1 MRFPLIG
8 IIMSFIYLLLLEVFG
23 ITIINPFTPIM
34 LCIIACVG
42 IGGLIEVDDKDVFEV
57 ALIFSFS
64 NSCLLMAAMFYGEYR
79 ISGCSLR
86 SVFC

>member
-8 IIMSFIYLLLLEVFG
+8 IIIGFIYLLLLEVFG

-42 IGGLIEVDDKDVFEV
+42 IGGLIEVDDKDVFGMT
-57 ALIFSFS
+57 LIVTFS
-64 NSCLLMAAMFYGEYR
+64 NSYLLMAAIIYGEYR
-79 ISGCSLR
+79 ISGCSLL